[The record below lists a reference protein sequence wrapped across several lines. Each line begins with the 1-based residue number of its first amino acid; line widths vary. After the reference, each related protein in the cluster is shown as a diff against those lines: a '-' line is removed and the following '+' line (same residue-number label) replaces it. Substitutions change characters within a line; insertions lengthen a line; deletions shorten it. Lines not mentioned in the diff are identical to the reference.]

1 MLAVVKKPHTRTLL
15 FEVKGDIPSH
25 VLAYLEQAF
34 GQDVEVIEDA
44 EEPVNLFET
53 DWYQD
58 IRQQTTPGE
67 IVRIYRENM
76 SITQAELGR
85 KLGNISRQKVSD
97 IEHNRRSIS
106 KEMAKK
112 LSQIF
117 NAAVERFLYG
127 I

>member
-25 VLAYLEQAF
+25 VLAYLERAF

-97 IEHNRRSIS
+97 IEHSRRSIS
-106 KEMAKK
+106 KEKAKK

-117 NAAVERFLYG
+117 NVAVERFLYG